1 MPIFDNFLSKLSQV
15 NLTEI
20 NHQLGKAKENYLQN
34 FQSDGSHVGSLIRSE
49 STRFGLILGA
59 KERMPALPKSTS
71 LPVIQTLASPEEE
84 SRPGKD
90 RTKFIGNKYKYRS
103 TAEGEGPISSPQ
115 DILEEDSVV
124 DRFIKVVGSEE
135 NKKVEG
141 ADSGKGRSLSSRED
155 IRKKLASF
163 GEEDTICEEDEEF
176 DTNNLEIC
184 FINEIASDD
193 EDVMFNPLTKLSDDE
208 IKKSKL
214 SQSSSDWGELEDP
227 VSKNK
232 KDVEEL
238 KSAAAVSL
246 GQCGEVML

>member
-49 STRFGLILGA
+49 STRFGSVLGA

-135 NKKVEG
+135 NKKVEC

-163 GEEDTICEEDEEF
+163 GEEDTICEEDEEC
-176 DTNNLEIC
+176 DKNNLEIC

-208 IKKSKL
+208 TKKSKL
-214 SQSSSDWGELEDP
+214 SQSSSAWGELEDP
-227 VSKNK
+227 VSKSK
-232 KDVEEL
+232 ADVEEL